1 MNRLG
6 KKSGPPPKSGPT
18 PQGLNISYNTVRT
31 VKQSGEKK
39 MADID
44 KALPNVEQEINI
56 PSDVEIADAEEAEQ
70 QELEE
75 QGNPVEITENE
86 DGSVDINY
94 DPAIASV
101 ANTENHY
108 ANLADHLPDDILG
121 RLSSNLFQNYQDYKN
136 SRKEWENSY
145 KTGLDL
151 LGFKYENRTEPFSG
165 ASGATHPVLAEAVTQ
180 FQALAYKELLPAD
193 GPVRTQIIGIPT
205 PEKTQQS
212 NRVKDFM
219 NFQLMD
225 QMKEYEPEFDQ
236 MLFYLPL
243 AGSAFKKVYYD
254 EVLQRAVSKFVPA
267 DDLIVPYTATSLD
280 DAEAIIHRIKIS
292 ENELRKQQVAGFYRD
307 IDLKPGQL
315 NEDELQQKE
324 NELEGR
330 TRSKEEDV
338 FNLLECHVNLDL
350 EGFEDINPE
359 DDEPTGI
366 KLPYIVTIEEN
377 SREILSIKRNYEVE
391 DPQKSKVQYFVHFK
405 FLPGLGFYGF
415 GLIHM
420 IGGLSRTATSALR
433 QLLDAGTLSNLPAGF
448 KQRGIRIRDDA
459 QAIQPGEFR
468 DVDAPGGNIRD
479 SFMMLPFKEPSA
491 TLLQLMGVVVNAG
504 QRFASIADLQVGDG
518 NQQAAV
524 GTTVALLERGSRTMS
539 AIHKRIY
546 AALKN
551 EFKLLARVFKLY
563 LPAEYPYD
571 VVGGQR
577 MIKQQDFDD
586 RVDILPV
593 ADPNIFSQTQRI
605 SLAQTELQLATS
617 NPGIHNQYAV
627 YRNMYEALGVKDID
641 KILIRPQPPQPKDP
655 ALEHIDAL
663 AGKPFQ
669 AFPGQDHRAHM
680 TAHLNFMATNI
691 ARNNPVVMASL
702 EKNIFEHI
710 SLMAQEQ
717 VEVEFRNELQQLQ
730 QMQMAMQQNPQ
741 MAQQMQM
748 QVRMLTEKIESR
760 KAVLI
765 AEMMEE
771 FMKEEKEITSQFDND
786 PIAKLRARELDLRAQ
801 ENYRKEQEAKER
813 INLDKMKSMM
823 NQMNQEEKL
832 EQNEDLAHLRADT
845 SLTKTVLQHELK
857 NKDKI

>member
-1 MNRLG
+1 
-6 KKSGPPPKSGPT
+6 
-18 PQGLNISYNTVRT
+18 
-31 VKQSGEKK
+31 
-39 MADID
+39 MAEID
-44 KALPNVEQEINI
+44 KALPNIKVQPEETTDDIAVEMIEEIEK
-56 PSDVEIADAEEAEQ
+56 VEPGETQ
-70 QELEE
+70 
-75 QGNPVEITENE
+75 ITEME
-86 DGSVDINY
+86 DGSVDVNF
-94 DPAIASV
+94 DPESLIQSQATDF
-101 ANTENHY
+101 N
-108 ANLADHLPDDILG
+108 ANLADFVDERELG
-121 RLSSNLFQNYQDYKN
+121 YLSSTLYQNYQDYKS
-136 SRKEWENSY
+136 SRKDWEKSY
-145 KTGLDL
+145 TQGLEL
-151 LGFKYENRTEPFSG
+151 LGFKYENRTEPFAG

-180 FQALAYKELLPAD
+180 FQALAYKELLPAT
-193 GPVRTQIIGIPT
+193 GPVRTQIIGVQT
-205 PEKTQQS
+205 PEKTQQA

-219 NFQLMD
+219 NYQLMD

-243 AGSAFKKVYYD
+243 AGSSFKKVYYD
-254 EVLQRAVSKFVPA
+254 DLLERAVSKFVPA

-307 IDLKPGQL
+307 VELKAGHDNL
-315 NEDELQQKE
+315 TDVEKKEL
-324 NELEGR
+324 ELEGTVKTGR
-330 TRSKEEDV
+330 DDDIFT
-338 FNLLECHVNLDL
+338 LLECHVNLDL
-350 EGFEDINPE
+350 EGFEDVGP
-359 DDEPTGI
+359 DGEPTGI

-377 SREILSIKRNYEVE
+377 SREILSIRRNYEQN
-391 DPQKSKVQYFVHFK
+391 DPKKSKIQYFVHFK

-479 SFMMLPFKEPSA
+479 AFMTLPFKEPSQ

-551 EFKLLARVFKLY
+551 EFRILSRVFRLY

-571 VVGGQR
+571 VVGGQK
-577 MIKQQDFDD
+577 MIKQSDFDD

-605 SLAQTELQLATS
+605 SLAQTELQLAMS
-617 NPGIHNQYAV
+617 NPQMHNLYQA
-627 YRNMYEALGVKDID
+627 YRNMYEAIGVKDVD
-641 KILIRPQPPQPKDP
+641 TVLIRPQPPQPKDP

-663 AGKPFQ
+663 AGKPYQ

-680 TAHLNFMATNI
+680 TAHLNFMATNM
-691 ARNNPVVMASL
+691 ARNNPIVMASL

-717 VEVEFRNELQQLQ
+717 VEIEFKNEIQQLQ
-730 QMQMAMQQNPQ
+730 QMQMMMQQNPQ
-741 MAQQMQM
+741 MAQQMQI
-748 QVRMLTEKIESR
+748 QARMLSEKIEAR

-786 PIAKLRARELDLRAQ
+786 PIAKLRARELDIRAQ
-801 ENYRKEQEAKER
+801 ENARKKKVDDEQ
-813 INLDKMKSMM
+813 INLNKMKAMM
-823 NQMNQEEKL
+823 NQMQTDEKL
-832 EQNEDLAHLRADT
+832 QQNEDLAQLRADT
-845 SLTKTVLQHELK
+845 SIEKTILASKLRNQR
-857 NKDKI
+857 N